1 MLYHWYSYLYIL
13 ILVWEA
19 VFSHIAQQIEHCTI
33 SRCYGNDGVLEWP
46 SIFWRIQLCL
56 CEKERDTVCTIL
68 DSLLYKFYYIHWF
81 YNFKHNLQN
90 VGKSN
95 QIGSFIIIN
104 LVMKMLQM
112 FLNKIHFKILLWIP
126 SSEHWL
132 FAFRLHYLMLLIL
145 PFLYNLFVFV
155 FRVKLGGKL
164 TSLLN
169 CRFL

>member
-1 MLYHWYSYLYIL
+1 MGSCLFTYRTTDWALHNISLLWKWWGTWMTKYL
-13 ILVWEA
+13 
-19 VFSHIAQQIEHCTI
+19 
-33 SRCYGNDGVLEWP
+33 LENTALLLRKKW
-46 SIFWRIQLCL
+46 
-56 CEKERDTVCTIL
+56 DTVCTIL
-68 DSLLYKFYYIHWF
+68 DSLLYEFYYIHWF
-81 YNFKHNLQN
+81 YKYWYQILNIISKMWE
-90 VGKSN
+90 N
-95 QIGSFIIIN
+95 QIKLVRLLLFN
-104 LVMKMLQM
+104 LVMKMLQI